1 MDWLV
6 GVGEWFADPVNW
18 RGPSGVPVLARQH
31 LGYTAAALGLACL
44 VGLPLGLWLGHTRRG
59 DVLAVQAAN
68 VGRAV
73 PVYALLVVLVLALG
87 RTPQVALLA
96 FTAFAVPPVLAN
108 TVLGVREVD
117 PAVVE
122 AARGTGMS
130 GWQVLLR
137 VELPLAAPLV
147 VAGVRSAAV
156 QVVATVSVAA
166 LVAFGGLGAIIV
178 RATGGVGGLDL
189 PEVVAGSL
197 LVAALALAVDGAGA
211 LLARRVDPLA
221 RSRRRARRAIVTTS

>member
-1 MDWLV
+1 MDWLA
-6 GVGEWFADPVNW
+6 GVGEWFADPANW
-18 RGPSGVPVLARQH
+18 RGSGGVPVLLAQH
-31 LGYTAAALGLACL
+31 LGFTAAAVGLACL
-44 VGLPLGLWLGHTRRG
+44 IGLPLGLWLGHTGRG
-59 DVLAVQAAN
+59 DVLAVQVAN
-68 VGRAV
+68 AGRAV

-96 FTAFAVPPVLAN
+96 FTAFAVPPVLTN

-117 PAVVE
+117 RGVVE

-147 VAGVRSAAV
+147 VAGIRSAAV
-156 QVVATVSVAA
+156 QVVATVSIAA
-166 LVAFGGLGAIIV
+166 LVAFGGLGTIIV
-178 RATGGVGGLDL
+178 RATGGTGGLDL

-197 LVAALALAVDGAGA
+197 LVAALALVVDAAGA
-211 LLARRVDPLA
+211 LVSRWADPLA
-221 RSRRRARRAIVTTS
+221 RSRRRGRRSIVTTS

>member
-6 GVGEWFADPVNW
+6 GVGEWFADPENW
-18 RGPSGVPVLARQH
+18 SGPGGVPALAVQH

-59 DVLAVQAAN
+59 DVLAVQVAGA
-68 VGRAV
+68 GRAV

-96 FTAFAVPPVLAN
+96 FTAFALPPVLAN

-117 PAVVE
+117 PAVVD